1 MSHERINLENAS
13 RRTGEK
19 NGEKG
24 SEKKKEERRGEAG
37 ADTGRKKIREGKNV
51 SGMVY
56 NGRIAREY
64 NEILQCNSH
73 KASETTK
80 GRG

>member
-1 MSHERINLENAS
+1 M
-13 RRTGEK
+13 
-19 NGEKG
+19 
-24 SEKKKEERRGEAG
+24 
-37 ADTGRKKIREGKNV
+37 DTGRKKIREGKNV

-80 GRG
+80 GWDGGEERDKNAYA

>member
-1 MSHERINLENAS
+1 MFRAER
-13 RRTGEK
+13 
-19 NGEKG
+19 
-24 SEKKKEERRGEAG
+24 KKKNKKKG
-37 ADTGRKKIREGKNV
+37 ARVGGYWKKKIREGKNV

-80 GRG
+80 G

>member
-1 MSHERINLENAS
+1 MSHERINLENVS
-13 RRTGEK
+13 HRTK
-19 NGEKG
+19 KKTK
-24 SEKKKEERRGEAG
+24 KKKEREKRARARVGG
-37 ADTGRKKIREGKNV
+37 YWKKKIREGKNV

-80 GRG
+80 G

>member
-1 MSHERINLENAS
+1 MSHERINLENVS
-13 RRTGEK
+13 HRTK
-19 NGEKG
+19 KT
-24 SEKKKEERRGEAG
+24 KKKEREKRARARVGG
-37 ADTGRKKIREGKNV
+37 YWRKKKIREGKNV

-80 GRG
+80 G

>member
-1 MSHERINLENAS
+1 MFRTERKKQ
-13 RRTGEK
+13 T
-19 NGEKG
+19 
-24 SEKKKEERRGEAG
+24 KKKKGAREASASESRWILEEK
-37 ADTGRKKIREGKNV
+37 KKIREGKNV

-80 GRG
+80 G

>member
-1 MSHERINLENAS
+1 MFRTER
-13 RRTGEK
+13 K
-19 NGEKG
+19 KQ
-24 SEKKKEERRGEAG
+24 KKKGAREAG
-37 ADTGRKKIREGKNV
+37 ASESGYWRKKIREGKNV

-80 GRG
+80 G

>member
-1 MSHERINLENAS
+1 MFRTER
-13 RRTGEK
+13 K
-19 NGEKG
+19 KK
-24 SEKKKEERRGEAG
+24 KKKERGKRARARVG
-37 ADTGRKKIREGKNV
+37 GCWRKKIREGKNV
-51 SGMVY
+51 SGMAY

-80 GRG
+80 GQNGGEKRDKNACV

>member
-1 MSHERINLENAS
+1 MFRTER
-13 RRTGEK
+13 K
-19 NGEKG
+19 KQ
-24 SEKKKEERRGEAG
+24 KKKGAREASASESRWILEE
-37 ADTGRKKIREGKNV
+37 KKIREGKNV

-80 GRG
+80 G

>member
-1 MSHERINLENAS
+1 MFRTERKKGKK
-13 RRTGEK
+13 RTRETSTSTRVG
-19 NGEKG
+19 GCW
-24 SEKKKEERRGEAG
+24 
-37 ADTGRKKIREGKNV
+37 RKKIREGKNV
-51 SGMVY
+51 SGMAY

-80 GRG
+80 GQGGGEKRDKNACV